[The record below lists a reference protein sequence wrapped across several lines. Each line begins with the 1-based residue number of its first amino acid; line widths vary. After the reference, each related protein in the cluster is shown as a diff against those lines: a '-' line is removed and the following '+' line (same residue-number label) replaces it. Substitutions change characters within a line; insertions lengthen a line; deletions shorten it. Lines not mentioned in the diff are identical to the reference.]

1 MNKLILACI
10 VSFAIATV
18 TYAATGKETAE
29 EKGLAIAKK
38 VDLHDKGWNDSVTE
52 MKMVLRNQQ
61 GDESSRSL
69 KLKSLEMEGDGDKG
83 LIIFSSPRDVNGTAL
98 LSFSH
103 VVDPDDQWLYLP
115 ALKRVKRIS
124 STNKSGPF
132 MGSQFAYEDLTS
144 FEVDKYQYKYLRDE
158 KLDSLD
164 TYVIENRPNYQY
176 SGYTR
181 QIVWIDKQR
190 YIPIKIEYFDRKNDL
205 LKTLRFGKY
214 KQYLDQYWRALEQVM
229 ENHQNGKMTLL
240 TLNDYQFRTGLA
252 ERDFNKNSLKRSK

>member
-1 MNKLILACI
+1 MNKIIVACI
-10 VSFAIATV
+10 IGLGFTN
-18 TYAATGKETAE
+18 TALAESPE

-38 VDLHDKGWNDSVTE
+38 VDQHDQGWNDSVTE

-61 GDESSRSL
+61 GDESTRKL
-69 KLKSLEMEGDGDKG
+69 KLKSLEMNGDGDKG

-103 VVDPDDQWLYLP
+103 VINPDDQWLYLP

-144 FEVDKYQYKYLRDE
+144 FEVEKYQYKYLRDE
-158 KLDSLD
+158 KLDDID
-164 TYVIENRPNYQY
+164 TFVIENHPNYQY

-205 LKTLRFGKY
+205 LKTLRFSQYKKYLGK
-214 KQYLDQYWRALEQVM
+214 YWRAMKQVM
-229 ENHQNGKMTLL
+229 VNHQNGKTTLL
-240 TLNDYQFRTGLA
+240 ALNDYKFRTGLT
-252 ERDFNKNSLKRSK
+252 ENDFNKNSLKRSR